1 MKPSNLLI
9 IMADEFTSKAL
20 GCYGN
25 PLVRTPNIDAL
36 AARGALFR
44 SAYTNN
50 PICMPA
56 RAAFATGR
64 HTHET
69 GYWDNVI
76 AYDGR
81 VPSWAHRLSAHGHD
95 CVSIGKLHYVDAE
108 APTGFGE
115 QIIPMH
121 VHDGGDVHGLIR
133 DPPPPRPQSRKLVE
147 TIGPGESEFTRY
159 DRDIARRATHWIEAV
174 AARRPDKPWVLFV
187 SFICPHFPL
196 TAPRDFF
203 DLYRPADVP
212 VPKPRPERIG
222 ALARWWHA
230 FEQCYTYD
238 RYFAGDRQRQQ
249 AVAAYLALCSFVDD
263 LTGRV
268 LAALD
273 ATGLAASTRVAFT
286 SDHGD
291 NLGARGLWAKST
303 MYEESAGIPLLMA
316 GPDIPRGRV
325 VETPVSLIDMY
336 PTVLDCAG
344 LAGDR
349 GDGPGRS
356 LLQEADETDDRQ
368 RSVFCEYHAT
378 AATTAQF
385 MLRKGRHKYIHYVG
399 HGAELFDLA
408 TDPEEQ
414 ADLAGDPRHAGLLK
428 SFEAELRAMVNPE
441 QVDSQAKADQRRVVE
456 SLGGRASVLSMS
468 VAYATPA
475 PAPES

>member
-1 MKPSNLLI
+1 MEPSNLLI

-25 PLVRTPNIDAL
+25 SLVRTPNIDAL
-36 AARGALFR
+36 AARGTLFR

-64 HTHET
+64 YTHET
-69 GYWDNVI
+69 RYWDNVI

-95 CVSIGKLHYVDAE
+95 CVSIGKLHYVNAE

-133 DPPPPRPQSRKLVE
+133 DPPAPRPQSRKLVE

-159 DRDIARRATHWIEAV
+159 DRDIAERATNWLEIV

-196 TAPRDFF
+196 TAPHDFF
-203 DLYRPADVP
+203 DLYGPAAMP
-212 VPKPRPERIG
+212 LPKPRPERAG
-222 ALARWWHA
+222 ALARWWRA

-238 RYFAGDRQRQQ
+238 RYFTDDRQRQQ
-249 AVAAYLALCSFVDD
+249 AVAAYLALCTFVDD

-273 ATGLAASTRVAFT
+273 ATGLAASTRVVFT

-303 MYEESAGIPLLMA
+303 MYEESAGIPLLLA
-316 GPDIPRGRV
+316 GPDIPGGRV
-325 VETPVSLIDMY
+325 VETPVSLIDIY

-344 LAGDR
+344 LAVDR
-349 GDGPGRS
+349 SGRPGRS
-356 LLQEADETDDRQ
+356 LLRLATETDDRE

-385 MLRKGRHKYIHYVG
+385 MLRKGRYKYIHYVG

-408 TDPEEQ
+408 ADPEEQ
-414 ADLAGDPRHAGLLK
+414 TDLAGDHRHAGLLK
-428 SFEAELRAMVNPE
+428 AFEAELRAMVDPE
-441 QVDSQAKADQRRVVE
+441 QADNQAKDDQRRVVE
-456 SLGGRASVLSMS
+456 SLGGRESVLSMS

-475 PAPES
+475 PSGF